1 MLSVHLKLTQCYM
14 AITPQVN
21 TVHQEGTWIFS
32 LKNNKKNCLP
42 EIIYWFFFFFFFLT
56 GPCGMWDLSSQTR
69 DRTSAPAL
77 EAESQPLN
85 CQGDPNLLV
94 LREQPWLSICSPV
107 SWWKVH
113 CDITELKYY
122 VTGKGL
128 DKPKK
133 KTQYWIQRQLFSTV
147 VWGLKRLRSKDTD
160 CKAT

>member
-21 TVHQEGTWIFS
+21 SVHQEGTWIFS

-42 EIIYWFFFFFFFLT
+42 EIIYWFFFFFFLT
-56 GPCGMWDLSSQTR
+56 GPCGTWDLSSQTR

-107 SWWKVH
+107 S
-113 CDITELKYY
+113 
-122 VTGKGL
+122 
-128 DKPKK
+128 
-133 KTQYWIQRQLFSTV
+133 
-147 VWGLKRLRSKDTD
+147 
-160 CKAT
+160 